1 MPPFNCSEEPMQLFI
16 SLDDGKT
23 YEPFTGL
30 KDVEIESDDPLGPNP
45 NWVFSPR
52 DVGFSATLTLTNES
66 AKTVKKWGKAIRKY
80 VNRLNR
86 RNRRCKR
93 AKERVRK
100 IAWRAFKGKPPKE
113 AIRYINKVI
122 DDYYSHNWCPP
133 RGVHNVPAVQ
143 EKDKE
148 SHTGSGRVSKTT

>member
-1 MPPFNCSEEPMQLFI
+1 MPPFNYYEEPLKLFI

-30 KDVEIESDDPLGPNP
+30 KDVELAVDDPLDPNP
-45 NWVFSPR
+45 NWACCPR
-52 DVGFSATLTLTNES
+52 DVGFSATLTLTNQS
-66 AKTVKKWGKAIRKY
+66 TKTVKKWNKAIRKY

-122 DDYYSHNWCPP
+122 DDYFAHNFSH
-133 RGVHNVPAVQ
+133 RRDRVPA
-143 EKDKE
+143 KE
-148 SHTGSGRVSKTT
+148 NS

>member
-1 MPPFNCSEEPMQLFI
+1 MPPFNYIEEPMQLFI
-16 SLDDGKT
+16 SSDDGKT

-30 KDVEIESDDPLGPNP
+30 KDVEIVSDNPLDPNP
-45 NWVFSPR
+45 DWVCCPC
-52 DVGFSATLTLTNES
+52 DVGFSATLTLTNQS
-66 AKTVKKWGKAIRKY
+66 MKTVKKWSKAIRKY

-93 AKERVRK
+93 AKERARK

-133 RGVHNVPAVQ
+133 RGRVHNVPVI
-143 EKDKE
+143 
-148 SHTGSGRVSKTT
+148 